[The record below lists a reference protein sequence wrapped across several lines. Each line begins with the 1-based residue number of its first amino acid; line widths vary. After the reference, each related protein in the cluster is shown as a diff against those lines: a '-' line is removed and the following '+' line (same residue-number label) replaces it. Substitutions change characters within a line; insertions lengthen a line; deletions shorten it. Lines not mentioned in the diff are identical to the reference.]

1 MRRILLIGL
10 AKSQYKIK
18 LRKFKNTQHSAW
30 GGGGGVEQ
38 RKVVMTTSIVD
49 F

>member
-18 LRKFKNTQHSAW
+18 LRKFKNTQHSA
-30 GGGGGVEQ
+30 GGVEQ
-38 RKVVMTTSIVD
+38 RKVVMTTSIGD